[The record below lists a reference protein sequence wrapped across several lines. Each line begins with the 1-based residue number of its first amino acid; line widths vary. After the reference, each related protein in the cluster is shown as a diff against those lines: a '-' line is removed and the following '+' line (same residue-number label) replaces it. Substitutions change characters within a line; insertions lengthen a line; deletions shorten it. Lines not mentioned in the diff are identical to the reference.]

1 MSQLYTAYTAT
12 LFKRNRIRLILRPI
26 LVVLALFVVL
36 ATAFMLIR
44 PGITMERK
52 AVCGLE
58 EHMHDAG
65 CYESVLV
72 CGYNDVPNVNESNN
86 TSTDAASETAAGE
99 EHIHTDACYETKL
112 ICGLEEHTHQDS
124 CYETAAATLAPSAT
138 PTTTPSAESD
148 EELSPVPFT
157 EPVTEPSP
165 TAAATL
171 APSATPTTT
180 PSAESDEELSP
191 VPSTEPVTE
200 PTPTPATEFIFEND
214 TISVSATLSE
224 TAVLPVGAELRV
236 NEITSESDPVRY
248 KAFQDML
255 PAAADGTATDGT
267 ATDSA
272 ATDGTAPEGTMPDA
286 SNQTQMLAYD
296 IGFFID
302 GTEVEPTGGS
312 VQVTIQYKSPLMNA
326 VTNEDVNL
334 YHVVETAASVELETV
349 QGIEPVVSKEGTVQS
364 ITFDTDSFSDYV
376 VVTNS
381 YTMSSSLQYLLVDQA
396 SETFINTSYYNAAN
410 PLGIAGNF
418 HIVAFDTL
426 RMNSHTNG
434 NILANNF
441 YASANFGTKG
451 YGPEISYIQNYM
463 TVNGGSAADADDVLA
478 VGSSQI
484 VSLVDNGNAFAISGT
499 KIDTPQTIWQ
509 DNDTAALP
517 FINLAAVKTQIQD
530 IASVLKSNN
539 TDTNI
544 TPYTADMNNCYLT
557 INDTSKVGVY
567 NMTAATLMSTFTN
580 GFSVRGFT
588 TGTNG
593 SVIINIDCAG
603 QPNVTVPKV
612 RMYIDGVQQDLK
624 EMTTFASGK
633 IILNFVNSANVNL
646 TFNETHATV
655 VAPDANITLGQNL
668 NGTVIGNN
676 VTINAESHRTDFTG
690 TFGTKITVTKNWFAT
705 NGTPLTDAS
714 ISNLAV
720 SVQLYCNNV
729 AMTGAAYTV
738 TLNPANSW
746 TYVWNDLNI
755 GSGQKYSAREKTISR
770 SGVVIQTGEPGSPY
784 TVAYTNNAGI
794 MNGLI
799 NVRNTVAPGSVQ
811 ITKTWRAND
820 GSIMTG
826 ASIAGLSAS
835 VQLYRNNVAM
845 VDSAYTV
852 TLNAGNSWTYTWG
865 GLDISSGQ
873 TYTVREAAIGGYA
886 ISYTNNSGIQIGIIS
901 ITNTKGQPFEL
912 PATGG
917 SGPGVLYATGI
928 VMLLFVFL
936 MTGMKM
942 KHRKRKGGTS
952 SA

>member
-1 MSQLYTAYTAT
+1 LSQLYAAYTAT

-26 LVVLALFVVL
+26 LVVLALLVVL

-58 EHMHDAG
+58 EHTHDAS

-72 CGYNDVPNVNESNN
+72 CGYDDVPNVNESSN

-124 CYETAAATLAPSAT
+124 CYETAAATS
-138 PTTTPSAESD
+138 
-148 EELSPVPFT
+148 
-157 EPVTEPSP
+157 
-165 TAAATL
+165 

-200 PTPTPATEFIFEND
+200 PTPTPATEFLFESD
-214 TISVSATLSE
+214 TISVSAKLSE

-255 PAAADGTATDGT
+255 PAAADGAATDGT
-267 ATDSA
+267 ATDST

-296 IGFFID
+296 IGFFVD
-302 GTEVEPTGGS
+302 GTAVEPTGGS

-364 ITFDTDSFSDYV
+364 ITFDTDSFSAFL
-376 VVTNS
+376 VTNG
-381 YTMSSSLQYLLVDQA
+381 YTMSNSLQYLLVDQVA
-396 SETFINTSYYNAAN
+396 ETYTHTSYYIAAN

-418 HIVAFDTL
+418 HIVAFDTARL
-426 RMNSHTNG
+426 NSHTNG
-434 NILANNF
+434 NVLAKNL
-441 YASANFGTKG
+441 YSTSNFGTKN

-463 TVNGGSAADADDVLA
+463 TVNGGSAADATDVLA

-499 KIDTPQTIWQ
+499 KIDMPHTIWQ

-530 IASVLKSNN
+530 IASVLASNTTN
-539 TDTNI
+539 TNI
-544 TPYTADMNNCYLT
+544 TANTADMNNLYLT
-557 INDTSKVGVY
+557 INDTSKTGVY

-593 SVIINIDCAG
+593 TVIININCAG
-603 QPNVTVPKV
+603 QTAVSVPKV

-624 EMTTFASGK
+624 EMTTFSSGK
-633 IILNFVNSANVNL
+633 IILNFVNSANATL

-655 VAPDANITLGQNL
+655 IAPDANIIVGQNL
-668 NGTVIGNN
+668 NGMIFGNN

-690 TFGTKITVTKNWFAT
+690 TLPVKVTVTKTWYAV
-705 NGTPLTDAS
+705 NGTTQLTGAS
-714 ISNLAV
+714 IADLAV
-720 SVQLYCNNV
+720 SVQLYCDNT
-729 AMTGAAYTV
+729 AMTDAAYTV
-738 TLNPANSW
+738 TLNAANSW
-746 TYVWNDLNI
+746 STTWTDLNI
-755 GSGQKYSAREKTISR
+755 GSGQKYSVREVSISR
-770 SGVVIQTGEPGSPY
+770 AGVVIQTGEPGSPY
-784 TVAYTNNAGI
+784 IVAYTNNAGI
-794 MNGLI
+794 SDGPI
-799 NVRNTVAPGSVQ
+799 TIKNTVAPGSVQ
-811 ITKTWRAND
+811 VTKTWRAND
-820 GSIMTG
+820 GTILTGTSI
-826 ASIAGLSAS
+826 SGLSAT
-835 VQLYRNNVAM
+835 VQLYCNNIAM
-845 VDSAYTV
+845 VGTAF
-852 TLNAGNSWTYTWG
+852 TLNASNNWSHTWG

-873 TYTVREAAIGGYA
+873 LYTVKETAIGGY
-886 ISYTNNSGIQIGIIS
+886 SVTYTNNSGIQNGIIAV
-901 ITNTKGQPFEL
+901 TNTRGHPFVL

-917 SGPGVLYATGI
+917 SGTGVLYATGI
-928 VMLLFVFL
+928 VLLLSVFL

-942 KHRKRKGGTS
+942 KHRKRKGETS